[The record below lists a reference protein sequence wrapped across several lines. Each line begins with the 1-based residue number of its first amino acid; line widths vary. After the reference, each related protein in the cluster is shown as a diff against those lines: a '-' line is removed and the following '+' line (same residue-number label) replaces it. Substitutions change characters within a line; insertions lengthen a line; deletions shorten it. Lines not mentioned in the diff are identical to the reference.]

1 MPVILPKD
9 LWSTWISN
17 KSLSPDE
24 TEHYLNMINLNQPD
38 AQLTF
43 WPVSDEVNN
52 ARNAGAQL
60 AQEIALPE
68 SGTLF

>member
-1 MPVILPKD
+1 MPVILPKE
-9 LWSTWISN
+9 LWSTWIGN

-24 TEHYLNMINLNQPD
+24 MNDYLKLINLNQPD
-38 AQLTF
+38 EALTF

-52 ARNAGAQL
+52 ARNTGAQL